1 MLRRMLDSLEL
12 SLLPSPSPLSHMAP
26 IMQSD
31 HKLGSKSYKPLLAR
45 PTAGEHNFIP
55 VIKGSEMLLMSALK
69 AGVRPVWWNGKS
81 SSSSH
86 TIVT

>member
-45 PTAGEHNFIP
+45 PTAGEHHSIT
-55 VIKGSEMLLMSALK
+55 VMKGSNKTLMSPS
-69 AGVRPVWWNGKS
+69 VRPVCGGLGNLI
-81 SSSSH
+81 H
-86 TIVT
+86 VLL

>member
-45 PTAGEHNFIP
+45 PTAGEHHSIP
-55 VIKGSEMLLMSALK
+55 VIKQDPDVAKCQIS
-69 AGVRPVWWNGKS
+69 VWWILLKLY
-81 SSSSH
+81 H
-86 TIVT
+86 LCMVE

>member
-45 PTAGEHNFIP
+45 PTAGEHHSIP
-55 VIKGSEMLLMSALK
+55 VIKGSDTDVSFKSKCQTGLGNLIHVLL
-69 AGVRPVWWNGKS
+69 
-81 SSSSH
+81 
-86 TIVT
+86 